1 MGIVNVYILYYIHVL
16 WDMQKKSNYNTY
28 TKFEYRIIIPF
39 QNSLPGISDYLGVML
54 VSTCPHHPQHHCPTT
69 DLHVSTQPLQRWD
82 STGTKAMIGEYWER
96 LRKNSC
102 SYTIFFWRGAWFIPS
117 IVGKW
122 TCEILIDFGQA
133 SHRSNQNHPL
143 ESIYKWTTDTVNYG
157 GFLLTISLGFSP

>member
-39 QNSLPGISDYLGVML
+39 QNSLPGVSDYLGVML
-54 VSTCPHHPQHHCPTT
+54 ISTCPHHPQHHCPTT

-122 TCEILIDFGQA
+122 TCEILDKQVIDQTKITHLKAFINEL
-133 SHRSNQNHPL
+133 RIP
-143 ESIYKWTTDTVNYG
+143 WTTED
-157 GFLLTISLGFSP
+157 SS

>member
-1 MGIVNVYILYYIHVL
+1 MYIYTYTYYIHVL

-54 VSTCPHHPQHHCPTT
+54 ISTCPHHPHHHCPTT

-122 TCEILIDFGQA
+122 TCQCEILDKQVIDQTKITNLKAFINEL
-133 SHRSNQNHPL
+133 RIP
-143 ESIYKWTTDTVNYG
+143 WTTED
-157 GFLLTISLGFSP
+157 SS